1 MEYLN
6 YIIEHE
12 HFIAC
17 PLLPTDQF
25 VKYCSERGI
34 KTSREQLE
42 QLEKLGLFYPLAR
55 VRHPQTSFW
64 FRDDHAKILFD
75 EGQIWDPSLRAFEP
89 WDTFRDEK
97 KKRQVEN
104 FYSVFQVYP
113 LHELLNATKL
123 GEIRAERWALYSNED
138 IDQLVER
145 IRKLTQEVIAQNKVS
160 NRIGSTLAA
169 LVCQII
175 SNRYFFETQ
184 SDRRTIRISQGLTK
198 GEWDWFDYRRTW
210 DAKSVAAD
218 LGIEIKV
225 LERICYMAKADAN
238 AVDPMERWSE
248 LVSFISLDKRK
259 QLKGAAQLADTL
271 RCMGTMLNRF
281 YEDLTGEG
289 VHLFDESPED
299 MDSLYGGEGVTQDN
313 LEYLE
318 YLANEYHLNPRPKL
332 ILVVEGSGEEE
343 QFPRLAEEV
352 FGISFPKAEIEVRNL
367 NGIGNF
373 TGDKK
378 KDKYGAL
385 EKFIDFNHDRQTI
398 VFVVLDDE
406 GGAVAVKQKLINK
419 DSEYHKKRKVTR
431 DEYISIWN
439 GSIEF
444 ANFSNGEIADALTE
458 MCEKEYTFQPSE
470 IEPLRKITKGNPL
483 KDFFNQRTE
492 GKYDLK
498 KRELLKR
505 LCDPIVSASKAEFE
519 EKKMG
524 EKPLIRVLNKVLRL
538 ANRNF
543 QPQSREAWT
552 ENQDTG
558 LFGHVSGKEEKRT
571 KEYLS
576 KI

>member
-1 MEYLN
+1 MMVDTRSNRMDYLN
-6 YIIEHE
+6 YIIENE

-25 VKYCSERGI
+25 VKYCTDRGI

-42 QLEKLGLFYPLAR
+42 QLEKLSLFYPLAR
-55 VRHPQTSFW
+55 VR
-64 FRDDHAKILFD
+64 HAKILFD
-75 EGQIWDPSLRAFEP
+75 EGQIWDPSLREFEA
-89 WDTFRDEK
+89 WDTFRDQEK
-97 KKRQVEN
+97 KKQVEN

-113 LHELLNATKL
+113 LHELLTATDL
-123 GEIRAERWALYSNED
+123 GEIRAERWALYSDED
-138 IDQLVER
+138 VSQVVER
-145 IRKLTQEVIAQNKVS
+145 IRKLTEQVIGRYKVS
-160 NRIGSTLAA
+160 NCIGSTLAA
-169 LVCQII
+169 VTCQII

-184 SDRRTIRISQGLTK
+184 TDRRTIRISQGLTK

-210 DAKSVAAD
+210 NAKSIAAD
-218 LGIEIKV
+218 LGIEVKA
-225 LERICYMAKADAN
+225 LERICYIVKANAN
-238 AVDPMERWSE
+238 AVDPMEMWSE
-248 LVSFISLDKRK
+248 LVSFIPLDKRK
-259 QLKGAAQLADTL
+259 QLKDAAQLAQTL
-271 RCMGTMLNRF
+271 RCMGTMLSRF
-281 YEDLTGEG
+281 HEELTGEA

-318 YLANEYHLNPRPKL
+318 YLANEYHLNPRPRL
-332 ILVVEGSGEEE
+332 ILVVEGSGEEDE
-343 QFPRLAEEV
+343 FPRLAED
-352 FGISFPKAEIEVRNL
+352 FGISFPKAEIEVINL

-378 KDKYGAL
+378 RDKYGAL

-406 GGAVAVKQKLINK
+406 GGVAAIKQKLVNK
-419 DSEYHKKRKVTR
+419 DSEYNKKRKVTR
-431 DEYISIWN
+431 DEYINIWK

-444 ANFSNGEIADALTE
+444 ANFSNDEIADALTE
-458 MCEKEYTFQPSE
+458 MCGREYTFDPIE
-470 IEPLRKITKGNPL
+470 IEPLRNSAKGNPL
-483 KDFFNQRTE
+483 KDFFNKKTE
-492 GKYDLK
+492 GKYDLN

-505 LCDPIVSASKAEFE
+505 LCNPIVSASKAEFE

-524 EKPLIRVLNKVLRL
+524 EKPLIRVLNKVLTL

-543 QPQSREAWT
+543 QPQSRDART

-558 LFGHVSGKEEKRT
+558 LFGHVSGEEEKRT
-571 KEYLS
+571 KENLS

>member
-1 MEYLN
+1 LEYLK
-6 YIIEHE
+6 YIIENE
-12 HFIAC
+12 HFIAR

-42 QLEKLGLFYPLAR
+42 QLEKLGLFFPLAR
-55 VRHPQTSFW
+55 ARHHQTNSW
-64 FRDDHAKILFD
+64 FRNDHAKILFD
-75 EGQIWDPSLRAFEP
+75 EGQIWDPSLREFEN
-89 WDTFRDEK
+89 WNTFTDEN

-104 FYSVFQVYP
+104 FYSIFQIYP
-113 LHELLNATKL
+113 LQQLLAATNL
-123 GEIRAERWALYSNED
+123 GDIRAERWASYSDED
-138 IDQLVER
+138 VSQLVKRLRELSKDIVGR
-145 IRKLTQEVIAQNKVS
+145 NKVDS
-160 NRIGSTLAA
+160 GIGSSLAA
-169 LVCQII
+169 AMCQII

-198 GEWDWFDYRRTW
+198 GEWDWFDYRQNWNAERI
-210 DAKSVAAD
+210 AAD
-218 LGIEIKV
+218 LGLEVKV
-225 LERICYMAKADAN
+225 LERLSQTVKLNAN
-238 AVDPMERWSE
+238 ALDPIESWSE
-248 LVSFISLDKRK
+248 IVSFISLDKRK
-259 QLKGAAQLADTL
+259 QLKGAAQLAQVF
-271 RCMGTMLNRF
+271 RAMGTMLSRF
-281 YEDLTGEG
+281 HEDLTGEG

-299 MDSLYGGEGVTQDN
+299 MDSLYGEGVTKDN

-332 ILVVEGSGEEE
+332 ILVLEGSGEED
-343 QFPRLAEEV
+343 QCPRLAEEV
-352 FGISFPKAEIEVRNL
+352 FGISFTRAEIEVRNL
-367 NGIGNF
+367 NGISNF

-398 VFVVLDDE
+398 VFAILDDE
-406 GGAVAVKQKLINK
+406 GGAAAIKQKLINK

-444 ANFSNGEIADALTE
+444 ANFTNDEIAAALTE
-458 MCEKEYTFQPSE
+458 MCGKEYVFKPDD
-470 IEPLRKITKGNPL
+470 IEPLRKTAKGNPL
-483 KDFFNQRTE
+483 KDFFNEKTD
-492 GKYDLK
+492 GKFELD

-505 LCDPIVSASKAEFE
+505 LCDPMVSASKAEFE
-519 EKKMG
+519 ANKMG
-524 EKPLIRVLNKVLRL
+524 EKPLIRILNTVLTL

-543 QPQSREAWT
+543 QPQSRDAWT

-558 LFGHVSGKEEKRT
+558 LFGHVSGEEEGKT